1 MATHKDLIVWKK
13 SIFLVKRIYEETRNF
28 PKEEVMGITSQ
39 MRRSSLSISS
49 NIAEGF
55 GRDSD
60 KELLHF
66 LYIALGSAS
75 ELDTQIIICKELNL
89 FVNLNVYLELYNLNN
104 EIIRML
110 TALINSRKCGLRNYD
125 KDKITC
131 QLVNLST
138 RQLLK

>member
-1 MATHKDLIVWKK
+1 
-13 SIFLVKRIYEETRNF
+13 
-28 PKEEVMGITSQ
+28 MGITSQ
-39 MRRSSLSISS
+39 MRRSSFSISS

-110 TALINSRKCGLRNYD
+110 TALINSRKCGLR
-125 KDKITC
+125 K
-131 QLVNLST
+131 L
-138 RQLLK
+138 

>member
-39 MRRSSLSISS
+39 MRRSSLSVPS

-110 TALINSRKCGLRNYD
+110 TALINSRKCGSRKL
-125 KDKITC
+125 
-131 QLVNLST
+131 
-138 RQLLK
+138 

>member
-1 MATHKDLIVWKK
+1 MAIHKDLIVWKK
-13 SIFLVKRIYEETRNF
+13 SIFLVKRVYEETRNF

-39 MRRSSLSISS
+39 MRRSSLSIPS

-110 TALINSRKCGLRNYD
+110 TALINSRKCGLR
-125 KDKITC
+125 K
-131 QLVNLST
+131 L
-138 RQLLK
+138 

>member
-13 SIFLVKRIYEETRNF
+13 SIFLVERVYEETRNF

-39 MRRSSLSISS
+39 MRRSSLSIPS

-104 EIIRML
+104 EIKECSL
-110 TALINSRKCGLRNYD
+110 H
-125 KDKITC
+125 
-131 QLVNLST
+131 
-138 RQLLK
+138 

>member
-39 MRRSSLSISS
+39 MRRSSLSIPS

-110 TALINSRKCGLRNYD
+110 TALINSRKCGSRKL
-125 KDKITC
+125 
-131 QLVNLST
+131 
-138 RQLLK
+138 

>member
-39 MRRSSLSISS
+39 MRRSSLSIPS

-110 TALINSRKCGLRNYD
+110 TALINSRKCGLR
-125 KDKITC
+125 K
-131 QLVNLST
+131 L
-138 RQLLK
+138 

>member
-1 MATHKDLIVWKK
+1 
-13 SIFLVKRIYEETRNF
+13 
-28 PKEEVMGITSQ
+28 
-39 MRRSSLSISS
+39 MRRSSLSIPS

-110 TALINSRKCGLRNYD
+110 TALINSRKCGLR
-125 KDKITC
+125 K
-131 QLVNLST
+131 L
-138 RQLLK
+138 